1 MKQWEYKIMRLDEL
15 STWFDQLDETHG
27 GSMYDKEGKP
37 IEFLMEKSG
46 YNSLGIL
53 GWELIQI
60 KEDKHGEI
68 YYFKREKK

>member
-1 MKQWEYKIMRLDEL
+1 MTKWEYKIMRLEKL
-15 STWFDQLDETHG
+15 SNSFDKVDLDHG
-27 GSMYDKEGKP
+27 GSMYDKDGIP
-37 IEFLMEKSG
+37 IEFSLEKSA
-46 YNSLGIL
+46 YNNLGIL